1 MKDKKLGNTHKLTIS
16 AMLITVAIVLNYF
29 RVMIPIGG
37 APVLS
42 VSFGGP
48 FIKLTGILF
57 GPLYGSAAGAAVDL
71 IVHFA
76 SPKGAYIWE
85 LTLVE
90 FIKGGAIA
98 FLFYRTS
105 KMRFSLYS
113 ALYIVVFITV
123 TLLGVVNCVLTFG
136 FPDNAYSI
144 LLNSIGARS
153 DYISIGLLIAGL
165 MALVAHF
172 SSYMLFARKNRNQS
186 LYERYLR
193 LLPVV
198 GLPCI
203 ILTIVN
209 TFVLRKYGFFTSV
222 PFIAICIPR
231 VVEELL
237 MVLFNTYVLSL
248 LTMLYERT
256 QKRQIV

>member
-1 MKDKKLGNTHKLTIS
+1 MKEKKISNTHKLTIS
-16 AMLITVAIVLNYF
+16 AMLITTAIVLNYF

-48 FIKLTGILF
+48 FIKMAGILF
-57 GPLYGSAAGAAVDL
+57 GPAFGSAAGAAVDL
-71 IVHFA
+71 IVHLI

-98 FLFYRTS
+98 FLFRKAS
-105 KMRFSLYS
+105 KLHFSLYS
-113 ALYIVVFITV
+113 ALYIIVFFTIA
-123 TLLGVVNCVLTFG
+123 LLGAVNCIFAFG
-136 FPDNAYSI
+136 FPESEYSV
-144 LLNSIGARS
+144 LMNSIGART
-153 DYISIGLLIAGL
+153 DYISIGLLAAGIL
-165 MALVAHF
+165 GLAAHF
-172 SSYMLFARKNRNQS
+172 SAYLLFARRNRNQS

-203 ILTIVN
+203 VLTIVN
-209 TFVLRKYGFFTSV
+209 TFVLRRYGFFTSV

-256 QKRQIV
+256 QKQKIL